1 MNNIETEKKGS
12 EKGRFVKDLVKDI
25 IIALVIVLAITLFIK
40 PTIVK
45 EESML
50 NTLQENNYLFV
61 NKMAYKFK
69 DHPQRGDIIV
79 FHSDLINEDTGKE
92 MLLIK
97 RVIGVEGDVISFKDN
112 KLYVNGKPATENY
125 LYNEPPAE
133 RSYPN
138 GETVTVGKDEVF
150 VMGDHRS
157 VSRDSRSEDVGQIN
171 EDDIMGKAFIRIY
184 PFNEFGLI

>member
-1 MNNIETEKKGS
+1 MNNIETDKKGS

-97 RVIGVEGDVISFKDN
+97 RVIGVEGDVIAFKDN
-112 KLYVNGKPATENY
+112 KLYVNGKPAAENY
-125 LYNEPPAE
+125 LYNESPAE
-133 RSYPN
+133 RNYPN